1 MCLLGSGWKLFASW
15 KKVESDNFTPSFQL
29 FRRESSRQVV
39 QLPEASSSAATRPFK
54 VSLIFLAKH
63 CWQNFKR
70 QDLRKQWQKLPSAS
84 NTAGNILNKFCHPS
98 TYGGQSQLYLL
109 IESLSSPG
117 RRTGIWW
124 QRPGKAPA
132 AGFSSTCWASWPRC
146 PRRWSLA
153 RLIPC
158 PGLK

>member
-1 MCLLGSGWKLFASW
+1 MCLHGSGWKLFASW
-15 KKVESDNFTPSFQL
+15 KKVESDNFCSFFSAFQTWVY
-29 FRRESSRQVV
+29 SSR
-39 QLPEASSSAATRPFK
+39 LSSCQKPPW
-54 VSLIFLAKH
+54 VPQQDLSLLAKH

-70 QDLRKQWQKLPSAS
+70 QDLRKQWQKFPSAS

-146 PRRWSLA
+146 LHRWFLA